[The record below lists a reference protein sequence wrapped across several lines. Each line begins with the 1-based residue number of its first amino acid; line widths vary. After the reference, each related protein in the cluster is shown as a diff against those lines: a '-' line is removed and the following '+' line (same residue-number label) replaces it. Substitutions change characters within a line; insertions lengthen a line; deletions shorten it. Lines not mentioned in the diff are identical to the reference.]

1 MFRSRLFS
9 SVILIGLLILMVWQ
23 EYRTALFVLVSLL
36 GLIAQSEFYAMQ
48 EAKGLRVFKKA
59 GLICGAAFFIITYVG
74 LVFLKGD
81 VRNTKALETFIILL
95 SILFILGRQ
104 VFEKK
109 QSTALATVALTLF
122 GFFYIPY
129 LFHFIPKIFFNEA
142 SSQGNGVML
151 ALYLVAVTKVTDIGA
166 YLWGSWLGRHKMIPL
181 ISPKKTWEGLAGGIL
196 TALALSLFL
205 TWLMPNALAPIVG
218 IHAVILGVLLSSV
231 SVVGDLAESVIKR
244 DSDSKDSGVV
254 IPGIG
259 GSLDLV
265 DSLLYTGPLFYC
277 YLILIS

>member
-109 QSTALATVALTLF
+109 QTA
-122 GFFYIPY
+122 FFA
-129 LFHFIPKIFFNEA
+129 F
-142 SSQGNGVML
+142 
-151 ALYLVAVTKVTDIGA
+151 
-166 YLWGSWLGRHKMIPL
+166 
-181 ISPKKTWEGLAGGIL
+181 
-196 TALALSLFL
+196 
-205 TWLMPNALAPIVG
+205 
-218 IHAVILGVLLSSV
+218 
-231 SVVGDLAESVIKR
+231 
-244 DSDSKDSGVV
+244 
-254 IPGIG
+254 
-259 GSLDLV
+259 
-265 DSLLYTGPLFYC
+265 
-277 YLILIS
+277 